1 MLETLLQNHWKDGSQ
16 GESALSRPISASGEW
31 ILKLQHGSASQ
42 RLGGEG
48 VKVEDHLQD
57 MRRRRMAPTV
67 RSYNTVIHACAKVGA
82 SAAAERYLLEM
93 RLGRNVNGLT
103 MDELNLTINN
113 RDLIWFNGILWRSH
127 YQTW

>member
-1 MLETLLQNHWKDGSQ
+1 M
-16 GESALSRPISASGEW
+16 
-31 ILKLQHGSASQ
+31 
-42 RLGGEG
+42 
-48 VKVEDHLQD
+48 EDHLQD

-82 SAAAERYLLEM
+82 SAAAKRYLLEM

-113 RDLIWFNGILWRSH
+113 RDLMAFCGDLITKLDSQWIGSRENLEETKVFHPHQL
-127 YQTW
+127 